1 MIPLP
6 PLDGGRVAVGLL
18 PDALAAPLARLEPYG
33 MAIIIG
39 LLFILPMVGA
49 QLGRDL
55 NVVAWLLGGPVDAI
69 IGTILQITGN
79 A

>member
-18 PDALAAPLARLEPYG
+18 PDALAVPLSRLERYG
-33 MAIIIG
+33 MAILIG

-49 QLGRDL
+49 QLGMDL
-55 NVVAWLLGGPVDAI
+55 DIFRWLIGGPVNAI
-69 IGTILQITGN
+69 ITIILQLTGI